1 MMVADETENELKIGK
16 PKSVSVGVP
25 GIKAALDDVARS
37 GAKYPSGCAIRWGTA
52 TTTDEGDH

>member
-1 MMVADETENELKIGK
+1 MIVADETENEVKIGK

-37 GAKYPSGCAIRWGTA
+37 GATYPSGCAIQWFTA
-52 TTTDEGDH
+52 TTTDEGDD